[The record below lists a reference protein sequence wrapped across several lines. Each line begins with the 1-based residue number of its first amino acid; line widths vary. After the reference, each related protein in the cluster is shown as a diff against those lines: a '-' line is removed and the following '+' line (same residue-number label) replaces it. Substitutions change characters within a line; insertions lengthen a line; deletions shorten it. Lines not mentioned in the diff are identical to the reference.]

1 MQPSPDIACWLVSKK
16 LERVVEHS
24 LSCCCTRCSCVII
37 AVVVVDILVVVVVVS
52 VIANIVLSNVVVVEC
67 GLSDR
72 LDEHNLIRCSPQ
84 LPFS

>member
-1 MQPSPDIACWLVSKK
+1 M
-16 LERVVEHS
+16 
-24 LSCCCTRCSCVII
+24 CSCVVI
-37 AVVVVDILVVVVVVS
+37 ALVVVDIIVVVVVAS

>member
-1 MQPSPDIACWLVSKK
+1 ML
-16 LERVVEHS
+16 LFG
-24 LSCCCTRCSCVII
+24 
-37 AVVVVDILVVVVVVS
+37 VVVVDIVVVVVVVS
-52 VIANIVLSNVVVVEC
+52 VIANIVLSNVVFVEC